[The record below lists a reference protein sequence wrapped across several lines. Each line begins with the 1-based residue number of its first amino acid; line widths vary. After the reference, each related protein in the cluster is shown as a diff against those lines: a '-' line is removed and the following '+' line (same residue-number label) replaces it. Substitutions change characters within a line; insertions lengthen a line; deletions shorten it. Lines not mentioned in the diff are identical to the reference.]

1 MIMASALK
9 RPGSPFEP
17 PSKHGKSPMKYVL
30 VVGGSVSGL
39 GKGITASSI
48 AVLLKACGWNV
59 TMLKIDPYLN
69 MDAGT
74 MSPYEHGETFT
85 LDDGGETDLDL
96 GNYERFLDVR
106 LTRDNNITTGKIYQ
120 NVINAERA
128 GKYLG
133 KTVQVIP
140 HISNEIISWIE
151 RTALV
156 PVCASGRENDFC
168 VIELGGTVG
177 DIESMPFIEALR
189 QLQYK
194 VGHEN
199 FVTSLVTYVPI
210 LGGSNEQKTKPTQN
224 TVKDLRA
231 AGLFPSIVC
240 CRCSNPIEDS
250 TRRKLAM
257 FCQVQPECIMSLHD
271 IPNIHGVPLLL
282 NQQGITQALASQLG
296 MYVSKSGPNIQK
308 WSDMVHSIEN
318 PTASVTIAVCGKYTE
333 GTDTYLSVIRALQ
346 HAAAALQVKLDIAWV
361 DSEQLEDDKQGS
373 SECVEQH
380 FAFTTFNSLTPFL
393 HARNK
398 LGQAPLMQWDSD
410 SGRLWDPW
418 SRWYDQ
424 CRATCSR
431 E

>member
-1 MIMASALK
+1 
-9 RPGSPFEP
+9 
-17 PSKHGKSPMKYVL
+17 MKYVL

-48 AVLLKACGWNV
+48 AVLLKASSWNV

-140 HISNEIISWIE
+140 HNSNEIINWIE

-156 PVCASGRENDFC
+156 PVSANGSENDFC

-199 FVTSLVTYVPI
+199 FVTALVTYVPI
-210 LGGSNEQKTKPTQN
+210 LGGSSEQKTKPTQN

-231 AGLFPSIVC
+231 AGLFPSVVC
-240 CRCSNPIEDS
+240 CRCSSPIEDS

-282 NQQGITQALASQLG
+282 NQQGITQALASHLG

-308 WSDMVHSIEN
+308 WSDIVHAIEN

-346 HAAAALQVKLDIAWV
+346 HAAASLKLKLDIAWV
-361 DSEQLEDDKQGS
+361 DSEQLEDAKQGS
-373 SECVEQH
+373 VECVRQRDTAVLQWLQTLLTL
-380 FAFTTFNSLTPFL
+380 FACTKRIGISFALAMAFSCPEALVPVES
-393 HARNK
+393 
-398 LGQAPLMQWDSD
+398 MV
-410 SGRLWDPW
+410 
-418 SRWYDQ
+418 
-424 CRATCSR
+424 
-431 E
+431 

>member
-1 MIMASALK
+1 
-9 RPGSPFEP
+9 
-17 PSKHGKSPMKYVL
+17 MKYIL

-48 AVLLKACGWNV
+48 GVLLKACGWNV

-96 GNYERFLDVR
+96 GNYERFLDIR
-106 LTRDNNITTGKIYQ
+106 LTRNNNITTGKIYQ

-128 GKYLG
+128 GKFLG

-140 HISNEIISWIE
+140 HVSNEIIDWIE

-156 PVCASGRENDFC
+156 SVSTCASENDIC

-194 VGHEN
+194 VGTEN
-199 FVTSLVTYVPI
+199 FVTCLVTYVPI
-210 LGGSNEQKTKPTQN
+210 LGGSSEQKTKPTQN

-231 AGLFPSIVC
+231 AGLFPSVVC
-240 CRCSNPIEDS
+240 CRCSNPIEDA
-250 TRRKLAM
+250 TRRKLAL
-257 FCQVQPECIMSLHD
+257 FCQVQPDCIMSLHD
-271 IPNIHGVPLLL
+271 IHNIHCVPLLL
-282 NQQGITQALASQLG
+282 NEQGITQALASKLC
-296 MYVSKSGPNIQK
+296 MYVSKSGPNLQRWEHI
-308 WSDMVHSIEN
+308 VHSIEN
-318 PTASVTIAVCGKYTE
+318 PESSVIIAVCGKYTE

-346 HAAAALQVKLDIAWV
+346 HAAASLMLKLEIRWV
-361 DSEQLEDDKQGS
+361 DSEQLEDVHKGS
-373 SECVEQH
+373 KECVGVFVLLQISV
-380 FAFTTFNSLTPFL
+380 ALL
-393 HARNK
+393 RN
-398 LGQAPLMQWDSD
+398 
-410 SGRLWDPW
+410 
-418 SRWYDQ
+418 
-424 CRATCSR
+424 
-431 E
+431 

>member
-1 MIMASALK
+1 MASALK
-9 RPGSPFEP
+9 RPGSPFDASP
-17 PSKHGKSPMKYVL
+17 KHSKSQMKYIL

-48 AVLLKACGWNV
+48 AVLLKSCGWNV

-120 NVINAERA
+120 NVIHAERA

-133 KTVQVIP
+133 KTVQVVP
-140 HISNEIISWIE
+140 HICNEIISWIE

-156 PVCASGRENDFC
+156 PVNSDGSENDFC

-194 VGHEN
+194 VGPDN
-199 FVTSLVTYVPI
+199 FVTALVTYVPI
-210 LGGSNEQKTKPTQN
+210 LGGSSEQKTKPTQN

-231 AGLFPSIVC
+231 AGLFPAIVC
-240 CRCSNPIEDS
+240 CRCTNPIEDATKS
-250 TRRKLAM
+250 KLAL
-257 FCQVQPECIMSLHD
+257 FCQVQPGCIMSLHD

-282 NQQGITQALASQLG
+282 NAQGITQALASQLG

-308 WSDMVHSIEN
+308 WADMVHCIEN

-346 HAAAALQVKLDIAWV
+346 HAAASQRLRMEISWV
-361 DSEQLEDDKQGS
+361 DSEQLEEDKKGS
-373 SECVEQH
+373 SECVRRAAAVRGKRLSVTRCACTKPTGPSCAPAT
-380 FAFTTFNSLTPFL
+380 AFSCQEAL
-393 HARNK
+393 A
-398 LGQAPLMQWDSD
+398 AAVSM
-410 SGRLWDPW
+410 
-418 SRWYDQ
+418 
-424 CRATCSR
+424 A
-431 E
+431 